1 MFRRTSIFRVYTDC
15 CRGRKLLEIP
25 THVSKIVCIARNF
38 SDIASEREAPLD
50 VRMKE
55 AAIFLKP
62 PSSISSIEPTINLN
76 GYSDVICET
85 ELALLIGKGLPRM
98 RGELSHAKIVESI
111 AGIGLA
117 FDLTRKDLQNQ
128 LKAQGKPW
136 ELAKGF
142 DGACPISS
150 FCEVSDGEWINENL
164 DIQLY
169 LNGELQL
176 RQPIGHMILPV
187 VDLIRTI
194 TRDMSLWP
202 GDVILTGTPTKPKI
216 PPRIQ
221 PGNEIV
227 ASIGDYIRVE
237 TVVV

>member
-1 MFRRTSIFRVYTDC
+1 M
-15 CRGRKLLEIP
+15 LEIP
-25 THVSKIVCIARNF
+25 PHISKIVCIARNF
-38 SDIASEREAPLD
+38 SHIASEREAPLD
-50 VRMKE
+50 VRMQE
-55 AAIFLKP
+55 ASIFMKP
-62 PSSISSIEPTINLN
+62 PSSISSIEPTINLH

-98 RGELSHAKIVESI
+98 RGELSHARIMESI

-117 FDLTRKDLQNQ
+117 FDLTRKELQNQ
-128 LKAQGKPW
+128 LKSQGKPW
-136 ELAKGF
+136 ELAKSF
-142 DGACPISS
+142 DGACPMSR
-150 FCEVSDGEWINENL
+150 FCSVSGGDWMSPDL

-176 RQPIGHMILPV
+176 QQQIGDMILPV
-187 VDLIRTI
+187 VDLVRTI

-202 GDVILTGTPTKPKI
+202 GDVVLTGTPTRPNA
-216 PPRIQ
+216 PPRIH

-227 ASIGDYIRVE
+227 ASVGNYIRVE